1 MDKQA
6 VEQSRMQEDLQLKVE
21 QSRIDA
27 MQEGSART
35 IAQMELNHKKEKLQ
49 LQREKEDYIQSIIE
63 NEREKFEA
71 NPANKGKSFNSAKV
85 DIPQSELNKYNLL
98 FSELNIKQDN
108 ETRAFTKGMVEL
120 YQSYTDTRI
129 AIEKK
134 FNEVLL
140 HCESSVRNP

>member
-49 LQREKEDYIQSIIE
+49 LQRERRIIFKALLKMNVKNLKPIQLT
-63 NEREKFEA
+63 RE
-71 NPANKGKSFNSAKV
+71 
-85 DIPQSELNKYNLL
+85 NLL
-98 FSELNIKQDN
+98 ILPK
-108 ETRAFTKGMVEL
+108 
-120 YQSYTDTRI
+120 
-129 AIEKK
+129 
-134 FNEVLL
+134 
-140 HCESSVRNP
+140 